1 MTGAGGE
8 NTSTGL
14 FFVYPSAVGIDVIGL
29 DADDTLWP
37 TAYLYTQAIEQ
48 FSQMMSDLGDPQELK
63 VAIETKHSEN
73 AATFGF
79 GSLPMM
85 MTLTE
90 TATELTKESDGV
102 RLKAVYAWIV
112 QVCRWIH
119 NAEIAPYPGVE
130 PALRALREAG
140 KHLIV
145 ITKGVHAEQMGKLAR
160 SGLQSLVDGVVVVA
174 HKDAATYRGL
184 ITSMGIDASRFLMIG
199 DSISGDVLPVLEI
212 GGHAVLN
219 NVNHNWEDQRQGIE
233 IPSDVPIVE
242 SLAELPELL
251 AYEYEPSI
259 SSPLATPDDPEA
271 TYSEISDDP
280 EPSEPPGQPIEIQSE
295 PEPDSPDAPMD
306 DESQSPTPSEH
317 PALKPAYQHTPAE
330 DVPPGDDPNDPPAIG
345 KWEKRDDGGYEVR
358 ITSEAFPI
366 RTILNVEVHRSKDDR
381 FSVKKV
387 RVYSSDPET
396 NSCLGLVMGDDGKPA
411 PVFT

>member
-1 MTGAGGE
+1 M
-8 NTSTGL
+8 L
-14 FFVYPSAVGIDVIGL
+14 HFFVYPSAVGIDVIGL

-37 TAYLYTQAIEQ
+37 TAYLYTQAFEQ
-48 FSQMMSDLGDPQELK
+48 FTQMMSDLGDPEELK
-63 VAIETKHSEN
+63 AYIETKHSEN
-73 AATFGF
+73 AATFGY

-90 TATELTKESDGV
+90 TATELSKDSDGA

-119 NAEIAPYPGVE
+119 NAEIEPYPGVE
-130 PALRALREAG
+130 SALRALREAG

-160 SGLQSLVDGVVVVA
+160 SGLQSLVDGAVVVA

-184 ITSMGIDASRFLMIG
+184 ITSMGIDASRFLMVG
-199 DSISGDVLPVLEI
+199 DSISSDVLPVLEI
-212 GGHAVLN
+212 GGHAVAN
-219 NVNHNWEDQRQGIE
+219 NVNHNWEDQRQGITL
-233 IPSDVPIVE
+233 PSDVPVVE

-259 SSPLATPDDPEA
+259 ATSPAASVDP
-271 TYSEISDDP
+271 
-280 EPSEPPGQPIEIQSE
+280 IQSE
-295 PEPDSPDAPMD
+295 IGAEAQPTEHHGQTAEMESEPDPDPPDVTVD
-306 DESQSPTPSEH
+306 DETQPPAFSGH
-317 PALKPAYQHTPAE
+317 PALKPAYQHTPADE
-330 DVPPGDDPNDPPAIG
+330 DAPPGDGPEDKPEVG
-345 KWEKRDDGGYEVR
+345 KWHRRDGGGYEVQ
-358 ITSEAFPI
+358 ITSGAFPA
-366 RTILNVEVHRSKDDR
+366 RTILNVEVHRSSDDH

-396 NSCLGLVMGDDGKPA
+396 GSSLGLVIGDDGKPA
-411 PVFT
+411 PVYT